1 MVQQPA
7 WIIVEGHKRVPN
19 ETVVALREL
28 TAGLIEDEHMPICLD
43 ECIERRPSDAADTSR
58 RADNIISTWA
68 KQRDP
73 GGQHRPRSS
82 GDG

>member
-1 MVQQPA
+1 
-7 WIIVEGHKRVPN
+7 VEGTSGVPT
-19 ETVVALREL
+19 ETVAALREL
-28 TAGLIEDEHMPICLD
+28 TAGLIEDEHMPIGLG

-58 RADNIISTWA
+58 RAETSISTWA

-73 GGQHRPRSS
+73 GGQHRPRSW